1 MLTRNDVGD
10 ILFLS
15 THLSY
20 FGSILLIRVRISFN
34 DADEKSNHFMTWDA
48 TGLERRAEPDNPES
62 PEEYSYLQSDV
73 VKVKG
78 KVSYS
83 KAYMKV

>member
-1 MLTRNDVGD
+1 
-10 ILFLS
+10 
-15 THLSY
+15 
-20 FGSILLIRVRISFN
+20 
-34 DADEKSNHFMTWDA
+34 MTWDA

>member
-1 MLTRNDVGD
+1 MIISTPFSD
-10 ILFLS
+10 I
-15 THLSY
+15 
-20 FGSILLIRVRISFN
+20 GAILLIRVRISFN

-62 PEEYSYLQSDV
+62 PEEYSYLQSDT

-78 KVSYS
+78 KVSS
-83 KAYMKV
+83 PKNYMKI